1 MEKKK
6 KKKRK
11 GASGPEEIRK
21 EGKSPTSWLGKNL
34 YQANMQ
40 AHEAIRRNI
49 ASSEAHGLHF
59 MEDTHEQKRH
69 IAKRDTT
76 ETTREQKKKKMLRIV
91 KQAQKSQ
98 STTYLYPTNIGEVGL
113 QSRDLKGVVWCWGE
127 KSLFWISS
135 RNSFWV
141 NALLGLHFAQK
152 R

>member
-1 MEKKK
+1 MSYESPIREVNTQWANVAGNNSQQARGKKKK

-11 GASGPEEIRK
+11 RASGPEEIRK

-69 IAKRDTT
+69 IEKRDTT
-76 ETTREQKKKKMLRIV
+76 ETTREQKKKK
-91 KQAQKSQ
+91 
-98 STTYLYPTNIGEVGL
+98 
-113 QSRDLKGVVWCWGE
+113 C
-127 KSLFWISS
+127 
-135 RNSFWV
+135 
-141 NALLGLHFAQK
+141 
-152 R
+152 